1 MTIDNLLDVTNE
13 FTKRLQL
20 PESKYKFTVT
30 SNSEMVEII
39 ITIEDSVKMSMKVTN
54 GNINVLYTD
63 EYNSDQ
69 YVALEF
75 QTPIT
80 YLYQLSVLFYASVK
94 EVIQIDFNEL
104 LSVILLEDVYDW
116 KSLLF
121 GLAEN
126 LNLNPQI
133 VDDKYVDIS
142 GVQIHYSGF
151 ENKIRIDDIEIP
163 LDNTEYTYIVEA
175 MFKCIEYIAN
185 VMGVADTFFN
195 VQAPE
200 EEIEES
206 NVSEEGGMPA
216 GDMDIDVDMN
226 MPEESGPAPVEPL
239 ENETFEEPQGPVVT
253 MDDLI

>member
-151 ENKIRIDDIEIP
+151 ENKIRIDDIDIS
-163 LDNTEYTYIVEA
+163 LDNTEYTFIVEA

-216 GDMDIDVDMN
+216 GDMDIDVNME
-226 MPEESGPAPVEPL
+226 MPEESEPASVEPL
-239 ENETFEEPQGPVVT
+239 GNETFEEPQGPVVT